1 MKAIR
6 LYKHIAFCGL
16 TAVTLTLAVATL
28 VEKYYGTEFVR
39 THIYT
44 SPWMIVLWGS
54 AAHFGLF
61 YLLRLKLYRRM
72 ATFLIHAALLLILA
86 GAFITHRH
94 GKQGRIHLRTGG
106 QVTHFTVDKDKDE
119 ALPFALELESFE
131 LKCHEGSL
139 APMDYISHLRI
150 RDGEKEIVAS
160 VSMNRIFSYRGHR
173 LYQSGYDEDGKGSV
187 LSVNYDPWGIGITYS
202 GYALLFIAMCAFFFD
217 RSSHF
222 RKLLKHPLLHK
233 RGKRGMAILLLIP
246 SLAAHAQSETLSSKT
261 AEAFGKMCVYYND
274 RICPMQTVAYDFTLK
289 VYGKS
294 AYKGLSPEQVLSGWF
309 FHYDSWKNEPFIHIK
324 EESIRKILGIDG
336 EYACLT
342 DFTSFEGYKLQHALA
357 SEDATLRRAAEKN
370 NEKFNLVSM
379 LCTGSLLKIYPI
391 HEADSTVLRWYALT
405 DRLPE
410 NLPYDHWLFIKQS
423 MNLVAE
429 KVIQQNDSAIIGL
442 LGKIS
447 LYQRK
452 VVAEAMPS
460 EQKLQAER
468 LYNRCSLQPGI
479 SVVTMTFGILYF
491 LLFVT
496 LPQIAV
502 RYRCG
507 ITAVCFAVLM
517 LVWLSLRIVLRWYI
531 GGNVPLTNGHETLE
545 FMAWGALVTLLLAG
559 HRMHILR
566 PAGLLMCGVA
576 MLVSWMGQK
585 SPQITPLIPVLHSP
599 LLSIH
604 VAAIMLAYCLLA
616 FSMCCAVAAFIA
628 RLCRKGNPDETE
640 YLYVVSNLMLYPAV
654 FLLAAG
660 IFIGAVWANISWGRY
675 WGWDPKEVWALIT
688 MLIYA
693 APLHCRSIPFFRNHI
708 RYHAYILAAFLAVV
722 MTYFGV
728 NFLLGGMHSYA

>member
-1 MKAIR
+1 M
-6 LYKHIAFCGL
+6 
-16 TAVTLTLAVATL
+16 
-28 VEKYYGTEFVR
+28 
-39 THIYT
+39 
-44 SPWMIVLWGS
+44 
-54 AAHFGLF
+54 
-61 YLLRLKLYRRM
+61 
-72 ATFLIHAALLLILA
+72 
-86 GAFITHRH
+86 
-94 GKQGRIHLRTGG
+94 
-106 QVTHFTVDKDKDE
+106 
-119 ALPFALELESFE
+119 
-131 LKCHEGSL
+131 
-139 APMDYISHLRI
+139 
-150 RDGEKEIVAS
+150 
-160 VSMNRIFSYRGHR
+160 
-173 LYQSGYDEDGKGSV
+173 
-187 LSVNYDPWGIGITYS
+187 
-202 GYALLFIAMCAFFFD
+202 
-217 RSSHF
+217 
-222 RKLLKHPLLHK
+222 
-233 RGKRGMAILLLIP
+233 LIP

-324 EESIRKILGIDG
+324 EGSIRKILGIDG

-370 NEKFNLVSM
+370 NEKFNIVSM

-545 FMAWGALVTLLLAG
+545 FMAWG
-559 HRMHILR
+559 R
-566 PAGLLMCGVA
+566 
-576 MLVSWMGQK
+576 W
-585 SPQITPLIPVLHSP
+585 
-599 LLSIH
+599 
-604 VAAIMLAYCLLA
+604 
-616 FSMCCAVAAFIA
+616 
-628 RLCRKGNPDETE
+628 
-640 YLYVVSNLMLYPAV
+640 
-654 FLLAAG
+654 
-660 IFIGAVWANISWGRY
+660 
-675 WGWDPKEVWALIT
+675 
-688 MLIYA
+688 
-693 APLHCRSIPFFRNHI
+693 
-708 RYHAYILAAFLAVV
+708 
-722 MTYFGV
+722 
-728 NFLLGGMHSYA
+728 